1 MDIAIET
8 KSLSKTYLRRKRGK
22 GFWGGLRSYL
32 SPASDAVPAVTELDL
47 VIRRGESVGLIG
59 ENGAGKSTTVKMLTG
74 ILVPTSGTISTLG
87 FNPWKE
93 RRALALNMG
102 VVFGQ
107 KPQLLWDI
115 PARESFKLLKAMYAI
130 ADDVYRF
137 TFGEAVERL
146 ELEEF
151 LDTPVRL
158 LSLGQRMRCD
168 LAAAL
173 LHAPAVAF
181 LDEPT
186 IGLDVLVKER
196 VREHLIEMRRRFGT
210 TVVLTTHDLKDISA
224 TCERLVVLD
233 KGRLLYDG
241 SLEGFEERFAEER
254 TLVADLEADPP
265 SEARHALE
273 TDLVRD
279 GAKPTWDTS
288 RRLRVEC
295 PRRGTAP
302 RITGAVL
309 RHLSVRDIA
318 VESVSIDAIV
328 ARLYRNGG
336 SNGKNGAAHDAPI
349 ADARTQAKARAP

>member
-8 KSLSKTYLRRKRGK
+8 KGLSKTYFRRKRGN
-22 GFWGGLRSYL
+22 GFWGGLRAYL
-32 SPASDAVPAVTELDL
+32 SPASDAVPAVTDLDL

-74 ILVPTSGTISTLG
+74 ILVPSSGTIATLG
-87 FNPWKE
+87 FNPWKQ

-115 PARESFKLLKAMYAI
+115 PARESFKLLRTMYGI
-130 ADDVYRF
+130 KDDVYRF

-146 ELEEF
+146 ELEDF

-233 KGRLLYDG
+233 RGQLLYDG
-241 SLEGFEERFAEER
+241 DLRGFEERFAAER
-254 TLVADLEADPP
+254 TLVADLESDPP
-265 SEARHALE
+265 SQARHDLE
-273 TDLVRD
+273 LDLVGE
-279 GAKPTWDTS
+279 GAKSNWETP

-295 PRRGTAP
+295 PRRGSAP
-302 RITGAVL
+302 KITGAVL
-309 RHLSVRDIA
+309 KHLRVRDIS
-318 VESVSIDAIV
+318 VESVGIDALV
-328 ARLYRNGG
+328 ARLYRNGT
-336 SNGKNGAAHDAPI
+336 SNGGGN
-349 ADARTQAKARAP
+349 ARPP

>member
-8 KSLSKTYLRRKRGK
+8 RALSKTYLRRKRGK
-22 GFWGGLRSYL
+22 GFWGGLRAYF
-32 SPASDAVPAVTELDL
+32 SPTSDAVPAVTELDL
-47 VIRRGESVGLIG
+47 VIHRGESVGLIG

-74 ILVPTSGTISTLG
+74 ILVPTSGTLATLG

-93 RRALALNMG
+93 RRKLALNMG

-115 PARESFKLLKAMYAI
+115 PARESFKLLRAMYAI
-130 ADDVYRF
+130 PDDVYRF
-137 TFGEAVERL
+137 TFGEAVDRL

-210 TVVLTTHDLKDISA
+210 TIVLTTHDLKDISA

-233 KGRLLYDG
+233 QGRLLYDG
-241 SLEGFEERFAEER
+241 SLAGFEERFAAER
-254 TLVADLEADPP
+254 TLVADLDADPP
-265 SEARHALE
+265 SQAKGELEA
-273 TDLVRD
+273 DLARE
-279 GAKPTWDTS
+279 GAKPTWETA
-288 RRLRVEC
+288 RRLRVDC

-302 RITGAVL
+302 KVTSAVL

-318 VESVSIDAIV
+318 VEGVGIDAIV
-328 ARLYRNGG
+328 SRLYRGNG
-336 SNGKNGAAHDAPI
+336 SNGKIRKDPAFTEDGVNPL
-349 ADARTQAKARAP
+349 

>member
-8 KSLSKTYLRRKRGK
+8 KKLSKTYFRRKRGK
-22 GFWGGLRSYL
+22 GFWGGLRSYF
-32 SPASDAVPAVTELDL
+32 SPKSDTVSAVADLDL
-47 VIRRGESVGLIG
+47 VIHRGESVGLIG

-74 ILVPTSGTISTLG
+74 ILVPSSGTLATLG

-93 RRALALNMG
+93 RRKLALNMG

-115 PARESFKLLKAMYAI
+115 PARESFKLLRTMYAI
-130 ADDVYRF
+130 PEDVYRF

-146 ELEEF
+146 ELGAF

-196 VREHLIEMRRRFGT
+196 VREHLVEMRKRFGT
-210 TVVLTTHDLKDISA
+210 TIVLTTHDLKDISA

-233 KGRLLYDG
+233 QGRLLYDG
-241 SLEGFEERFAEER
+241 SLAGFEERFAAER
-254 TLVADLEADPP
+254 TLVADLESDPP
-265 SEARHALE
+265 SQARRELEAELVNEGGRPHWE
-273 TDLVRD
+273 T
-279 GAKPTWDTS
+279 P

-295 PRRGTAP
+295 PGRGTAP

-309 RHLSVRDIA
+309 KHLSVRDIA
-318 VESVSIDAIV
+318 VEGVGIDALV
-328 ARLYRNGG
+328 SRLYRTG
-336 SNGKNGAAHDAPI
+336 SNGNGKQRSP
-349 ADARTQAKARAP
+349 

>member
-8 KSLSKTYLRRKRGK
+8 RKLCKTYLRRKRGK
-22 GFWGGLRSYL
+22 GFWGGLRAYL
-32 SPASDAVPAVTELDL
+32 SAASDTVPAVRDLDL
-47 VIRRGESVGLIG
+47 VIRRGECVGLIG

-74 ILVPTSGTISTLG
+74 ILVPTSGTLTTLG

-93 RRALALNMG
+93 RRKLALNMG

-115 PARESFKLLKAMYAI
+115 PARESFELLKAMYAI
-130 ADDVYRF
+130 PADVFRF

-146 ELEEF
+146 ELGPF

-173 LHAPAVAF
+173 LHAPAIAF

-196 VREHLIEMRRRFGT
+196 VREHLVEMRKRFGT
-210 TVVLTTHDLKDISA
+210 TIVLTTHDLKDISA

-233 KGRLLYDG
+233 QGRLLYDG
-241 SLEGFEERFAEER
+241 SLDGFEERFAEER
-254 TLVADLEADPP
+254 TLVADLETDPP
-265 SEARHALE
+265 SAARHALE
-273 TDLVRD
+273 AELVKD
-279 GAKPTWDTS
+279 GATPTWETE

-302 RITGAVL
+302 RVTSAVL
-309 RHLSVRDIA
+309 KHFAVRDLE
-318 VESVSIDAIV
+318 VESVGIDAIV
-328 ARLYRNGG
+328 TRLYRNPSG
-336 SNGKNGAAHDAPI
+336 NGAHARPAALAEAAPATKVI
-349 ADARTQAKARAP
+349 VP

>member
-8 KSLSKTYLRRKRGK
+8 KNLSKTYLRRKRGK
-22 GFWGGLRSYL
+22 GFWGGLGAYL
-32 SPASDAVPAVTELDL
+32 NPKSDEVPAITGLDL

-74 ILVPTSGTISTLG
+74 VLVPSSGSISTLG
-87 FNPWKE
+87 LNPWKE
-93 RRALALNMG
+93 RRKLALNMG

-115 PARESFKLLKAMYAI
+115 PARESFQLLRAMYAI
-130 ADDVYRF
+130 PDDVFRF

-186 IGLDVLVKER
+186 IGLDILVKER
-196 VREHLIEMRRRFGT
+196 VREHLSEMRRRFGT
-210 TVVLTTHDLKDISA
+210 TIVLTTHDLKDISA

-233 KGRLLYDG
+233 QGRLLYDG
-241 SLEGFEERFAEER
+241 SLPGFEERFAAER
-254 TLVADLEADPP
+254 TLVADLDGEPP
-265 SEARHALE
+265 SQARRDLEAALVSE
-273 TDLVRD
+273 
-279 GAKPTWDTS
+279 GATPSWES
-288 RRLRVEC
+288 PRRVRVEC
-295 PRRGTAP
+295 SRRGSAP
-302 RITGAVL
+302 KITGAVL
-309 RHLSVRDIA
+309 RHLPVRDIA
-318 VESVSIDAIV
+318 VQGVGIDALV
-328 ARLYRNGG
+328 ARLYRNGSANANG
-336 SNGKNGAAHDAPI
+336 NGK
-349 ADARTQAKARAP
+349 AKPP

>member
-1 MDIAIET
+1 
-8 KSLSKTYLRRKRGK
+8 
-22 GFWGGLRSYL
+22 
-32 SPASDAVPAVTELDL
+32 

-87 FNPWKE
+87 FNPWKQ
-93 RRALALNMG
+93 RRELALNMG

-115 PARESFKLLKAMYAI
+115 PARESFHLLRAMYAI
-130 ADDVYRF
+130 PADVYRF

-158 LSLGQRMRCD
+158 LSRMRCD

-233 KGRLLYDG
+233 QGRLLYDG

-254 TLVADLEADPP
+254 TLIADLEADPA

-273 TDLVRD
+273 AELVRD
-279 GAKPTWDTS
+279 GATSTWDTA

-295 PRRGTAP
+295 PHRGTAP

-309 RHLSVRDIA
+309 RHLSVRDIH
-318 VESVSIDAIV
+318 VESVGIDAIV
-328 ARLYRNGG
+328 SRLYRNGG
-336 SNGKNGAAHDAPI
+336 PNGANGKNGTPRKGTRGDEN
-349 ADARTQAKARAP
+349 TEGLL

>member
-8 KSLSKTYLRRKRGK
+8 KKLSKTYFRRKRGK
-22 GFWGGLRSYL
+22 GFWGGLRSYF
-32 SPASDAVPAVTELDL
+32 SPKGDAVSAVAELDL
-47 VIRRGESVGLIG
+47 VIHRGESVGLIG

-74 ILVPTSGTISTLG
+74 ILVPSSGSLSTLG

-93 RRALALNMG
+93 RKKLALNMG

-115 PARESFKLLKAMYAI
+115 PARESFTLLRTMYAI
-130 ADDVYRF
+130 PDDVYRF

-146 ELEEF
+146 ELGEF

-173 LHAPAVAF
+173 LHAPAIAF

-196 VREHLIEMRRRFGT
+196 VREHLVEMRRRFGT

-233 KGRLLYDG
+233 QGRLLYDG
-241 SLEGFEERFAEER
+241 SLAGFEERFAAER
-254 TLVADLEADPP
+254 TLVADLECDPP
-265 SEARHALE
+265 SHARRELEA
-273 TDLVRD
+273 DLVSE
-279 GAKPTWDTS
+279 GARPNWETP

-295 PRRGTAP
+295 PGRGTAP
-302 RITGAVL
+302 RITSAVL
-309 RHLSVRDIA
+309 KHLSVRDLS
-318 VESVSIDAIV
+318 VEGVGIDALV
-328 ARLYRNGG
+328 ARLYRTG
-336 SNGKNGAAHDAPI
+336 SNGNG
-349 ADARTQAKARAP
+349 KARAP

>member
-8 KSLSKTYLRRKRGK
+8 KGLSKTYFRRKRGK
-22 GFWGGLRSYL
+22 GFWGGFRAYL
-32 SPASDAVPAVTELDL
+32 SPTSDAVPAITDLDL
-47 VIRRGESVGLIG
+47 VIYRGESVGLIG

-74 ILVPTSGTISTLG
+74 ILVPTSGTLSTLG
-87 FNPWKE
+87 FNPWKQ
-93 RRALALNMG
+93 RRELALNMG

-115 PARESFKLLKAMYAI
+115 PARESFKLLRAMYGI
-130 ADDVYRF
+130 KEDVYRF
-137 TFGEAVERL
+137 TYGEAVERL
-146 ELEEF
+146 ELEDF

-196 VREHLIEMRRRFGT
+196 VREHLVEMRRRFGT

-233 KGRLLYDG
+233 QGKLLYDG
-241 SLEGFEERFAEER
+241 SLHGFEERFAAER
-254 TLVADLEADPP
+254 TLVADLESDPP
-265 SEARHALE
+265 SHARHELE
-273 TDLVRD
+273 RDLVGE
-279 GAKPTWDTS
+279 GAKPNWETP

-295 PRRGTAP
+295 TRRGSAP
-302 RITGAVL
+302 KITGAVL
-309 RHLSVRDIA
+309 KHLSVRDIA
-318 VESVSIDAIV
+318 VEGVEIDAIV
-328 ARLYRNGG
+328 TRLYRNGS
-336 SNGKNGAAHDAPI
+336 SNGES
-349 ADARTQAKARAP
+349 KARPP